1 MLKRLIPLL
10 TSLADA
16 EMKAAAARTRRNII
30 FCTIIALAALLT
42 IIFLVIASYLALT
55 IRFGPVISAL
65 LIAAIC
71 AVVALLACALNR
83 ICEKAHKKR
92 QAERRAAIDTNAAL
106 TAAAVAAVPT
116 FLKRPV
122 LTILLPLA
130 GLAILS
136 ILSGKNSKKTDRD
149 E

>member
-10 TSLADA
+10 TGLADA
-16 EMKAAAARTRRNII
+16 EMKAAAARTKRNIT
-30 FCTIIALAALLT
+30 FFTIITLATLLT
-42 IIFLVIASYLALT
+42 VIFLVIAAYLALT
-55 IRFGPVISAL
+55 VRFGPVISAL

-71 AVVALLACALNR
+71 AVVAFFAFALNR
-83 ICEKAHKKR
+83 IYEKAHKKR

-122 LTILLPLA
+122 LTIVLPLA
-130 GLAILS
+130 GLAVLS
-136 ILSGKNSKKTDRD
+136 ILSGKNSKKTDHD